1 MVPVLGLAPN
11 NFLEPVT
18 VLISAPV
25 PVLVARS
32 ASSFAVG
39 FISNSAAS
47 FVCEAQIA
55 MEFESGAPSPVHHR
69 EKKGTKCLNSCYF
82 NAQHALRFIKLRRW
96 PRKSALR
103 ALRIT
108 SPERKAFKF

>member
-11 NFLEPVT
+11 NFLELVM

-25 PVLVARS
+25 PVLVPRS

-55 MEFESGAPSPVHHR
+55 MEFESGAPSPVHHI
-69 EKKGTKCLNSCYF
+69 EKKRTKCLNSCYF

-96 PRKSALR
+96 ARKSALR
-103 ALRIT
+103 AFRIT
-108 SPERKAFKF
+108 TEERHTYTF